1 MRRAVVSS
9 IVVAIFTLGFSIAIP
24 SDAVAQPPKDVIVVN
39 PPDTPV
45 PVVVQNNEP
54 FHRFLTG
61 TMAAGVF
68 NMGDT
73 LAVVVPAG
81 KRLVIETVSAIVTTL
96 AGQNVRIR
104 ADASALGFTSAHH
117 MTVSQEPW
125 QAEVDHKGIQ
135 SLRMY
140 ADPGSTVF
148 IRVARD
154 QGAGI
159 ANVNASISGHLINLP

>member
-1 MRRAVVSS
+1 MRRAVVFS
-9 IVVAIFTLGFSIAIP
+9 IVAICTLGFSFATA
-24 SDAVAQPPKDVIVVN
+24 SDAFAQPPKDVIVVN

-54 FHRFLTG
+54 FHRFLVG
-61 TMAAGVF
+61 TMAPGVF

-81 KRLVIETVSAIVTTL
+81 KRLVIETASAIVTTL

-104 ADASALGFTSAHH
+104 VDANALGFFAAHH
-117 MTVSQEPW
+117 LTVSQEPW
-125 QAEVDHKGIQ
+125 AGEIDHKGIQ

-140 ADPGSTVF
+140 ANAGTTVY
-148 IRVARD
+148 IRVSRD

-159 ANVNASISGHLINLP
+159 ANVNASISGHLINMP